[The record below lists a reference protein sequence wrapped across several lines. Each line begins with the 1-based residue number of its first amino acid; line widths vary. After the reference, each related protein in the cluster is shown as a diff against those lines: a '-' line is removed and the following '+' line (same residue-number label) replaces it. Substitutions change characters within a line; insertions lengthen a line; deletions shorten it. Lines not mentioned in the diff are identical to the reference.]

1 MPDLIGKSG
10 VLVHTVMPTDLATH
24 WKNQLP
30 VLATPI
36 LLWLAELATIKAV
49 EGALAPDSMTV
60 GIGHHNR
67 HLAPTPVGFTL
78 RIHATVVSATAKLIV
93 FDVEATDGTDR
104 ILEGTHTRAI
114 VDRNSFET
122 RINHKIA
129 GRQA

>member
-1 MPDLIGKSG
+1 MPNLIGKSG
-10 VLVHTVMPTDLATH
+10 VLVHTVMPTDLATQ

-67 HLAPTPVGFTL
+67 HLAPGV
-78 RIHATVVSATAKLIV
+78 RIVVASADFPEKSYRGRKEIGRGVLSNRTKSRIAQDVATSA
-93 FDVEATDGTDR
+93 
-104 ILEGTHTRAI
+104 
-114 VDRNSFET
+114 
-122 RINHKIA
+122 
-129 GRQA
+129 

>member
-1 MPDLIGKSG
+1 MPNLIGKSG

-67 HLAPTPVGFTL
+67 HLARGW
-78 RIHATVVSATAKLIV
+78 KLSERRPRSGPLQAIRR
-93 FDVEATDGTDR
+93 F
-104 ILEGTHTRAI
+104 LESSSGMPFQK
-114 VDRNSFET
+114 D
-122 RINHKIA
+122 
-129 GRQA
+129 